1 VRSGSEEI
9 RQSNCNAYINCY
21 ADLYVSSL
29 LALLTNTYTSVYSC
43 VLFILAS
50 VLIFYQA
57 LTITEIRVGEKNLLK
72 KIPFYFLFTEETWIR
87 IRNQREKMLDL
98 DPH

>member
-29 LALLTNTYTSVYSC
+29 LALLMNTYTSVYSC

-50 VLIFYQA
+50 
-57 LTITEIRVGEKNLLK
+57 TRNL
-72 KIPFYFLFTEETWIR
+72 KIYFLVPKSSTHTG
-87 IRNQREKMLDL
+87 LDCVKKFCNEYL
-98 DPH
+98 KLGTPFRVTGATLMVPTG